1 MLISH
6 TYKPENLTKMK
17 QIYYPV
23 LFLLFVLTLFSC
35 NKQTGSDVTIGFL
48 IHSTTSSRWQMDI
61 SYVKERAA
69 EVGAKIILKDAG
81 GDENRQLSQASEL
94 LEMGVDAIIV
104 VAANQNTAA
113 GIVRDAH
120 EYNVPVVAYD
130 RLIKNSELDY
140 LVSFEYER
148 VGELMVE
155 YVADNVTEG
164 NCVILWGDA
173 SDANAVFVK
182 NGHENVMHLLDENN
196 INVVYKTFIQNW
208 TYENAYHQMNKI
220 LDFYPEKID
229 AVIACNDPLG
239 MGAYDAL
246 REHGYKPDDVIITG
260 QDATLE
266 FVHSMLDGGMSM
278 SVGKSIKEL
287 AYGAVDLVIKIVRN
301 EETSSLDKTVNNG
314 RIDVP
319 AKLFSPYIIDE
330 TNFEK
335 ELIGNGVF
343 THDEVF
349 VNN

>member
-1 MLISH
+1 MKRLLNLGILLIIA
-6 TYKPENLTKMK
+6 LT
-17 QIYYPV
+17 
-23 LFLLFVLTLFSC
+23 FFSC
-35 NKQTGSDVTIGFL
+35 KNQTGSDVTIGFL

-61 SYVKERAA
+61 AYAQERAA
-69 EVGAKIILKDAG
+69 DVGAKIILKDAS
-81 GDENRQLSQASEL
+81 GDENMQLSQANEL
-94 LEMGVDAIIV
+94 LEMGVDALIV

-120 EYNVPVVAYD
+120 DYNVPVIAYD

-155 YVADNVTEG
+155 YVANRVNNG
-164 NCVILWGDA
+164 NCVFLWGDA

-182 NGHENVMHLLDENN
+182 KGHENAMNLFNESN
-196 INVVYKTFIQNW
+196 IEAVYKTFVEDW

-239 MGAYDAL
+239 IGAYDAL
-246 REHGYKPDDVIITG
+246 KEHGYEPGEVIITG

-266 FVHSMLDGGMSM
+266 FVHSMLEGGLSM
-278 SVGKSIKEL
+278 SVGKPIKEL
-287 AYGAVDLVIKIVRN
+287 AYGAIDLVVKIVKG
-301 EETSSLDKTVNNG
+301 EATSSFDKTVNNG
-314 RIDVP
+314 RRDVP
-319 AKLFSPYIIDE
+319 AKLFSPYIIDK

-335 ELIGNGVF
+335 ELIEGGVF
-343 THDEVF
+343 TRDQVF
-349 VNN
+349 VDN

>member
-1 MLISH
+1 MKRFSLPGLLI
-6 TYKPENLTKMK
+6 
-17 QIYYPV
+17 
-23 LFLLFVLTLFSC
+23 LFLLSLCSC

-61 SYVKERAA
+61 AYAQQRAA
-69 EVGAKIILKDAG
+69 EVGAKIILKDAS
-81 GDENRQLSQASEL
+81 GDENMQLSQANEL
-94 LEMGVDAIIV
+94 LEMGVDALIV

-113 GIVRDAH
+113 GIVREAH
-120 EYNVPVVAYD
+120 DYDVPVIAYD

-155 YVADNVTEG
+155 YVADNLENG

-182 NGHENVMHLLDENN
+182 KGHENVINLLDKNN
-196 INVVYKTFIQNW
+196 IETIYKTFVEDW

-239 MGAYDAL
+239 IGAYDAL
-246 REHGYKPDDVIITG
+246 KEHGYEPGEVIITG

-266 FVHSMLDGGMSM
+266 FVHSMLEDGMSM
-278 SVGKSIKEL
+278 SVGKPIKEL
-287 AYGAVDLVIKIVRN
+287 AYGAVDLVVKIVKG
-301 EETSSLDKTVNNG
+301 EATSSFDKTVNNG
-314 RIDVP
+314 RKDVP
-319 AKLFSPYIIDE
+319 AKLFSPYIIDKS
-330 TNFEK
+330 NFEK
-335 ELIGNGVF
+335 ELIGEGVF
-343 THDEVF
+343 TSDEVF
-349 VNN
+349 VTN